1 MELLT
6 ESCLL
11 NGNWYNLCTDSK
23 PMGVG
28 NMSARQKEYMSYE
41 EYLAKIKDGIVTENG
56 HCPVTSLLVMLQGRR
71 KSQLMND
78 IDG

>member
-1 MELLT
+1 
-6 ESCLL
+6 
-11 NGNWYNLCTDSK
+11 
-23 PMGVG
+23 
-28 NMSARQKEYMSYE
+28 MSARQKEYMSYE